1 MNFEHN
7 EKLLN
12 AMGKNLS
19 MAIQSLDIIL
29 PDIDDTEFKDYVLR
43 LNDEYNLIFREVKI
57 IAKANDIELKLTNA
71 LEKAELWTAI
81 KMKTIFD
88 KSTRKFATMIFLG
101 TNMGIPDLIF
111 AIADYSEANEEI
123 IELAKKLKEL
133 EEKSDE
139 TLKLF
144 LCK

>member
-1 MNFEHN
+1 MNNQHN

-12 AMGKNLS
+12 AMGKNVS
-19 MAIQSLDIIL
+19 MATQSLEILL
-29 PDIDDTEFKDYVLR
+29 PDIEDMEFKDYILK
-43 LNDEYNLIFREVKI
+43 LNDEYNLIFKEIKM
-57 IAKANDIELKLTNA
+57 IAKANGFELKLTNP
-71 LEKAELWTAI
+71 LEKAELWSAI
-81 KMKTIFD
+81 KLKTIFD

-111 AIADYSEANEEI
+111 AIADFNEANDEI

>member
-1 MNFEHN
+1 MNNEHS

-12 AMGKNLS
+12 AMGKNVS
-19 MAIQSLDIIL
+19 MAMQSLEIIL
-29 PDIDDTEFKDYVLR
+29 PDIDDEEFKEYIVK
-43 LNDEYNLIFREVKI
+43 LNDEYSIIFKEIKM
-57 IAKANDIELKLTNA
+57 IAKANDVELKLINPM
-71 LEKAELWTAI
+71 EKAELWTAI
-81 KMKTIFD
+81 KMKTVFN
-88 KSTRKFATMIFLG
+88 KTTRKYATMIFLG
-101 TNMGIPDLIF
+101 TNMGIPDLVI
-111 AIADYSEANEEI
+111 AICDFSEANAEI

>member
-1 MNFEHN
+1 MENQDN

-12 AMGKNLS
+12 AMGKNIS
-19 MAIQSLDIIL
+19 MATQSLEILL
-29 PDIDDTEFKDYVLR
+29 PDIDDPEFKSYVAK
-43 LNDEYNLIFREVKI
+43 LNDDYNVIFKELEMLAKADDVKI
-57 IAKANDIELKLTNA
+57 KLTNPI
-71 LEKAELWTAI
+71 EQAELWTAI
-81 KMKTIFD
+81 KMKTMFD

-101 TNMGIPDLIF
+101 TNMGIPDLVI
-111 AIADYSEANEEI
+111 AICDFKNANQQT

-139 TLKLF
+139 TLKMF